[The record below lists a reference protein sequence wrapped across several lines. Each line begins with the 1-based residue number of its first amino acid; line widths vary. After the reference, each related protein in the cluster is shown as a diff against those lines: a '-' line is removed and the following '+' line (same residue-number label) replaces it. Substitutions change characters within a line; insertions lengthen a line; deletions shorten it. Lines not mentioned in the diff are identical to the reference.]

1 MSRTDPAA
9 PAASALIVGA
19 TSDIAR
25 ALARA
30 YAAAG
35 RDLVLTA
42 RDPARLDRDAA
53 DLRVR
58 FGITVTTAALDVEDE
73 AAQERFL
80 AALDP
85 LPDTAVCVVGLM
97 TPQAEA
103 ETDPAAAGRMMRA
116 NYLGPALLLGRV
128 AARMATRG
136 RGTIVGISSVAGDRG
151 RASNY
156 VYGSAKA
163 GFTAF
168 LSGLR
173 ARMAR
178 DGVRVITVKPG
189 FVRTRMTE
197 GMKLPGALTAEPE
210 EVARAVLAAEAR
222 GRHVVY
228 VRPVWRGVMAV
239 IRTLPEPVFMRLRI

>member
-1 MSRTDPAA
+1 MARIYAA
-9 PAASALIVGA
+9 KGRPSFNPLIVHVA
-19 TSDIAR
+19 DVNAAR
-25 ALARA
+25 AI
-30 YAAAG
+30 
-35 RDLVLTA
+35 
-42 RDPARLDRDAA
+42 A
-53 DLRVR
+53 D
-58 FGITVTTAALDVEDE
+58 
-73 AAQERFL
+73 
-80 AALDP
+80 
-85 LPDTAVCVVGLM
+85 M

-210 EVARAVLAAEAR
+210 EVARAVCFLSGPDAEFVTGA
-222 GRHVVY
+222 
-228 VRPVWRGVMAV
+228 
-239 IRTLPEPVFMRLRI
+239 TLDVSGGWMMS

>member
-1 MSRTDPAA
+1 MNP
-9 PAASALIVGA
+9 PIALH
-19 TSDIAR
+19 
-25 ALARA
+25 
-30 YAAAG
+30 AG
-35 RDLVLTA
+35 A
-42 RDPARLDRDAA
+42 RDPARLERDAA

-58 FGITVTTAALDVEDE
+58 YGVSVTTAVLDVEDD
-73 AAQERFL
+73 AAQEHLL

-85 LPDTAVCVVGLM
+85 LPGTAVCVVGLL
-97 TPQAEA
+97 TSQAEA
-103 ETDPAAAGRMMRA
+103 EVDPRAAERMMRA
-116 NYLGPALLLGRV
+116 NYSGPALLLGRIATRM
-128 AARMATRG
+128 AARG
-136 RGTIVGISSVAGDRG
+136 SGTIVGISSVAGDRG

-163 GFTAF
+163 GFTTF

-178 DGVRVITVKPG
+178 DHVRVITVKPG

-222 GRHVVY
+222 GRHIVY

-239 IRTLPEPVFMRLRI
+239 IRALPEPVFMRLRM